1 MSNFARKTKQ
11 RIIDDYLQVTGFNM
25 FKADEFV
32 DWLANQPEHEMYDAF
47 YGIDDATA
55 ARQWR
60 IDMARRMASGRATV
74 WNRRVRSSH
83 PKLTPTIHLMRG
95 EQLTSGASHGPCHT
109 SS

>member
-1 MSNFARKTKQ
+1 MAAHVLYPLYECLNNYPELGKSNS
-11 RIIDDYLQVTGFNM
+11 
-25 FKADEFV
+25 
-32 DWLANQPEHEMYDAF
+32 
-47 YGIDDATA
+47 TA
-55 ARQWR
+55 ATLGP
-60 IDMARRMASGRATV
+60 RRMASGRATF